1 MRPES
6 GGTECW
12 VSGEPVEDANRPVSE
27 FLEFENVSKHYGS
40 IKAVDHVSLTVKQGE
55 FFALLGPSGCGKTTL
70 LRILAGFEQPD
81 TGRVRLGGED
91 VTDLPPYERK
101 VNTIFQSYALFPHLT
116 VWDNI
121 AYGLKVAKRPKREIK
136 EEVAKMLTL
145 IQMEDQAWKKPDQIS
160 GGQKQRVAIARAL
173 VNKPRVLL
181 LDEPLA
187 AVDLKLR
194 QRMLIELDLIHDEVG
209 ITFLYVTHDQGEAM
223 SLSDRIAVMKSGR
236 VEQLGTPEEVYEA
249 PRSSFVAAF
258 IGDTNFFSG
267 VVAEPMEKSHVLSG
281 LLSAA
286 VDKDYSRLKVDGLS
300 DLQCYNDKQIREGED
315 VYLSIRPEKMRISRE
330 RPKAEPHLNALQGEV
345 EDVIY
350 LGSQTKY
357 WVRVG
362 DYRISVIRQH
372 SRFLL
377 DEKPIRWFENVWISW
392 HADDG
397 FMLEK
402 YSEQDE
408 KLIQLP
414 PEEVGEPV
422 GNNENGPAPTP
433 EGVA

>member
-1 MRPES
+1 
-6 GGTECW
+6 
-12 VSGEPVEDANRPVSE
+12 
-27 FLEFENVSKHYGS
+27 
-40 IKAVDHVSLTVKQGE
+40 
-55 FFALLGPSGCGKTTL
+55 
-70 LRILAGFEQPD
+70 
-81 TGRVRLGGED
+81 LGGED

-187 AVDLKLR
+187 ALDLKLR

-377 DEKPIRWFENVWISW
+377 DEKPIRWFENVWVSW